1 MSWILE
7 RRGLA
12 KLSNDT
18 VWIVQNKEMQSKE
31 NVVEKYFVQAYTEWA
46 VLNQIKTY
54 VSVSIFY

>member
-1 MSWILE
+1 MNV

-18 VWIVQNKEMQSKE
+18 IWIVQNKEMQSKE

-46 VLNQIKTY
+46 VQNQIKIY
-54 VSVSIFY
+54 VSVSISY